1 MKTKEPFV
9 QKLVHKAA
17 QGIVRRMNATAG
29 RRTVPGVLTSP
40 TGLKSPYLSRR
51 TKSKQ
56 IRDF

>member
-17 QGIVRRMNATAG
+17 QGIVRRERYG
-29 RRTVPGVLTSP
+29 WPPDSP

>member
-17 QGIVRRMNATAG
+17 QGIVRRERYG
-29 RRTVPGVLTSP
+29 CRRTVPGVLTP
-40 TGLKSPYLSRR
+40 PAGLKSPSLSRR

>member
-9 QKLVHKAA
+9 QSSS
-17 QGIVRRMNATAG
+17 IRRRRALSAENATAG

>member
-1 MKTKEPFV
+1 MKRKNLLY
-9 QKLVHKAA
+9 KSSS
-17 QGIVRRMNATAG
+17 IRRRRALSAENATAG